1 MNAFYEAMEEY
12 KKQLEKGV
20 IQVAYKGL
28 MEYFMT
34 LRYHFSKKYPDYNTS
49 SGIYYGYMDMTYFSC
64 SPKSIKQRD
73 LKVAIVFLHEK
84 FQFEVWLAGVNK
96 QIQGKYWNLI
106 HESGWDAYR
115 LTPSIKGYESI
126 VEHTLVEKPDFRD
139 LDALTGQLE
148 NGVMKFIRNVED
160 FLAKH

>member
-1 MNAFYEAMEEY
+1 MAAFNEAMDDY

-34 LRYHFSKKYPDYNTS
+34 LRYHFSKNYPDYITS

-84 FQFEVWLAGVNK
+84 FQFEAWLAGVNK
-96 QIQGKYWNLI
+96 QVQGKYWELI
-106 HESGWDAYR
+106 NESGWNTYR
-115 LTPSIKGYESI
+115 LSPSIKGFDSI

-139 LDALTGQLE
+139 LAMLTGQIE
-148 NGVMKFIRNVED
+148 SGVLKFIRDVED
-160 FLAKH
+160 FLKEH